1 MNAKMEYEVIC
12 QFLLMMI
19 AITFRQ
25 HTRSIHEVLFFLAEN
40 SRRVLLEFSVLLGS
54 IYLRFESLILALYN
68 NEIF

>member
-25 HTRSIHEVLFFLAEN
+25 HKNPKRFFLFN
-40 SRRVLLEFSVLLGS
+40 
-54 IYLRFESLILALYN
+54 
-68 NEIF
+68 